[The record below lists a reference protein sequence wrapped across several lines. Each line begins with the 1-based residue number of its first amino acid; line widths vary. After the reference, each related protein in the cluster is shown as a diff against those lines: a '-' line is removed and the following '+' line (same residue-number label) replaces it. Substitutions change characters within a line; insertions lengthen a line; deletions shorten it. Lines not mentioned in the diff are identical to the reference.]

1 MLIIF
6 IFKKKNRKTQKLLV
20 YVHQDN
26 ILVCGCNQSK
36 LRLSDKYKFFNYE
49 QLKFLFIFMV
59 LKYLINYFL
68 CIKLYSSI
76 ATSIKLKI

>member
-20 YVHQDN
+20 YVQQD

-36 LRLSDKYKFFNYE
+36 DYLMNIN
-49 QLKFLFIFMV
+49 FLIM
-59 LKYLINYFL
+59 N
-68 CIKLYSSI
+68 S
-76 ATSIKLKI
+76 